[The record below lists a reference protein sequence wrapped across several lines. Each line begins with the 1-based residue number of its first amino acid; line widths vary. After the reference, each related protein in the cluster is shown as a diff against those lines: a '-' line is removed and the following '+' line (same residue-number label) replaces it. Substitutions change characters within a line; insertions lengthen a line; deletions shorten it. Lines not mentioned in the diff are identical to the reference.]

1 MNKNE
6 IAAKILPAIKAAF
19 EGDEEL
25 FFSPVSGETYDIVA
39 RHEVDIDVD
48 NPEGFTVGVIRN
60 NSWASSQKVMTRDN
74 AYDAVADM
82 VADELIAAKAKLL
95 GACAELGLSKAA

>member
-39 RHEVDIDVD
+39 RHEVDIDAD
-48 NPEGFTVGVIRN
+48 NPEGFSVGLA
-60 NSWASSQKVMTRDN
+60 NSWSASSKKVMTRED
-74 AYDAVADM
+74 AYAAVADM